1 MAAQKPDPTKA
12 AARHGSE
19 TNIPAAPA
27 AAPRDA
33 QPRIHAEGAG
43 GTALGLSAIGMGLAT
58 QTATHAGQSDLLSQ
72 AAEEPGKAPD
82 LAGDRAVAG
91 AETFASMA
99 PAGAFAVA
107 QSAVPAGASQV
118 PQAGAAASGGGTPA
132 ADSVAAFAPPLGRI
146 GDQEA
151 GELSIRAAVNTTL
164 PAAEPPAAA
173 PVTDRVAAAPSRVVA
188 GDGQKAAAADAGP
201 VAQDGTAA
209 EDAPSE
215 ADGSL
220 LGEDGLVDSLVSPI
234 LGADGL
240 LGTVTDSLVDPILG
254 PDGLVSDLLNPI
266 LGKDGLLGN
275 LVTPI
280 LGVGGLIDSLV
291 SPILGPDGL
300 LGTVTDSLLDP
311 ILGPE
316 GLVSDVLAPVLGED
330 GLVDSLVSP
339 ILGPEGLLGTVT
351 DSLLDPILG
360 PDGLVGEV
368 LAPVLGEDGLVDSL
382 VSPILGPDGLL
393 GTVTDSL
400 LDPILRPDGLVGEVL
415 APILGEDG
423 ALGSVVG
430 VVQEGL
436 LEPILG
442 ESGLLGGIAA
452 PILAEDGLL
461 GGITAPILGEGG
473 LLGPILGPGGLLGGL
488 TGSLLGRG
496 SASSATVP
504 AQASPAPVLEEPGA
518 LAASLAEP
526 VSEEGALTTG
536 VLGAV
541 ADAVGTGEPIL
552 DEDGALSAGLD
563 LVQDVLGPVAG
574 EGGLLGGIAAGIAGQ
589 AAPEPAS
596 GSDPALPLAGGLLDE
611 LTGLLAAGAG
621 QEPQLS
627 AGAPTGEEHGDD
639 DGFLESLIGGDPSIA
654 GAVFDA
660 SDMVTDL
667 LFHELLSDQD
677 VFGIDPAAEPPLTDD
692 LVGGLLGVV
701 GLEAAL
707 AQPQAAASDALAG
720 HDPEVD
726 SLLNEII
733 DSGER
738 ATGGVTDPLAALLDP
753 IGAEIGE
760 GGLFAAD
767 AAVENALATLF
778 GEDAVE
784 SEAASSLLGGGGLLG
799 QLGLFPGDDDNH

>member
-72 AAEEPGKAPD
+72 AAEEPGKVPD

-118 PQAGAAASGGGTPA
+118 PQADAAASGGGTPA

-173 PVTDRVAAAPSRVVA
+173 PVTDRLAAAPSRVVA
-188 GDGQKAAAADAGP
+188 GDGPTAAAADAGP

-266 LGKDGLLGN
+266 LGKDGLLDSVVGVVQEGLLEPILGKDGLLGN

-280 LGVGGLIDSLV
+280 LG
-291 SPILGPDGL
+291 
-300 LGTVTDSLLDP
+300 
-311 ILGPE
+311 E
-316 GLVSDVLAPVLGED
+316 G

-360 PDGLVGEV
+360 PDGLVG
-368 LAPVLGEDGLVDSL
+368 D
-382 VSPILGPDGLL
+382 
-393 GTVTDSL
+393 
-400 LDPILRPDGLVGEVL
+400 VL
-415 APILGEDG
+415 APILGE
-423 ALGSVVG
+423 
-430 VVQEGL
+430 
-436 LEPILG
+436 
-442 ESGLLGGIAA
+442 
-452 PILAEDGLL
+452 
-461 GGITAPILGEGG
+461 
-473 LLGPILGPGGLLGGL
+473 
-488 TGSLLGRG
+488 
-496 SASSATVP
+496 
-504 AQASPAPVLEEPGA
+504 
-518 LAASLAEP
+518 
-526 VSEEGALTTG
+526 
-536 VLGAV
+536 
-541 ADAVGTGEPIL
+541 
-552 DEDGALSAGLD
+552 
-563 LVQDVLGPVAG
+563 
-574 EGGLLGGIAAGIAGQ
+574 
-589 AAPEPAS
+589 
-596 GSDPALPLAGGLLDE
+596 
-611 LTGLLAAGAG
+611 
-621 QEPQLS
+621 
-627 AGAPTGEEHGDD
+627 
-639 DGFLESLIGGDPSIA
+639 
-654 GAVFDA
+654 
-660 SDMVTDL
+660 
-667 LFHELLSDQD
+667 
-677 VFGIDPAAEPPLTDD
+677 
-692 LVGGLLGVV
+692 
-701 GLEAAL
+701 
-707 AQPQAAASDALAG
+707 
-720 HDPEVD
+720 
-726 SLLNEII
+726 
-733 DSGER
+733 
-738 ATGGVTDPLAALLDP
+738 
-753 IGAEIGE
+753 
-760 GGLFAAD
+760 
-767 AAVENALATLF
+767 
-778 GEDAVE
+778 
-784 SEAASSLLGGGGLLG
+784 
-799 QLGLFPGDDDNH
+799 